1 MKSCRILVVDDSLI
15 TVRKISQALQDLGYE
30 IAGTSLSGED
40 ALLKFR
46 ELSPDLVTMDITLPG
61 MNGIETVK
69 GIMEI
74 DPAALI
80 IMITSH
86 GQEQMVIDSIDA
98 GARGYVMKPVKPE
111 ILKETVEKVLANYS
125 VNPGSDTGLGGDRD

>member
-15 TVRKISQALQDLGYE
+15 TVRKISQALQDLGHE
-30 IAGTSLSGED
+30 IAGTALNGED

-74 DPAALI
+74 DPTALI

-98 GARGYVMKPVKPE
+98 GAKGYVMKPVKTE

-125 VNPGSDTGLGGDRD
+125 VKGGDRD